1 LGPGQTA
8 SWGIEDASA
17 SSSRAITFDILVDY
31 GKIRPKT
38 AEALGKV
45 KKTLVLLL
53 VLVCVMAPACSGPEV
68 PTAPGAIPSPRP
80 RGTDTPTPAN
90 DEEAIMQLLGAE
102 SEGVV
107 SQDIDRLMEIW
118 DQDGVVTDANH
129 TPDNPDDDRAW
140 DGLAAIRERY
150 VNEIFPSA
158 PSSVTHPDVEL
169 TFEGNTATALTTSTI
184 GIDHAPAGD
193 RWTFA
198 KVDGRWLI
206 TSLTFNL
213 EAQ

>member
-1 LGPGQTA
+1 MCIQGCQEHTAAASPGSGSNTL
-8 SWGIEDASA
+8 
-17 SSSRAITFDILVDY
+17 DILVDC
-31 GKIRPKT
+31 GKIVRKT
-38 AEALGKV
+38 VEALGKV
-45 KKTLVLLL
+45 KRTWVALL
-53 VLVCVMAPACSGPEV
+53 VLVCVMVAACNAPEV
-68 PTAPGAIPSPRP
+68 PTAAEGIPSPRP

-102 SEGVV
+102 AEGVV

-118 DQDGVVTDANH
+118 DQDGVVTDAKH
-129 TPDNPDDDRAW
+129 TPDNPADDRVW
-140 DGLAAIRERY
+140 DGIASIRERY
-150 VNEIFPSA
+150 INEIFPSA

-169 TFEGNTATALTTSTI
+169 TIEGDTAAALTTSTI

-198 KVDGRWLI
+198 KVDGRWSI

>member
-1 LGPGQTA
+1 MEAVRKVKRTLFGV
-8 SWGIEDASA
+8 
-17 SSSRAITFDILVDY
+17 FILV
-31 GKIRPKT
+31 GMLAT
-38 AEALGKV
+38 
-45 KKTLVLLL
+45 
-53 VLVCVMAPACSGPEV
+53 ACSPPEV
-68 PTAPGAIPSPRP
+68 PTVPAGIPSPRP
-80 RGTDTPTPAN
+80 RGTDTPTPAS
-90 DEEAIMQLLGAE
+90 DEEAIMQLMNAE
-102 SEGVV
+102 AEGVV

-129 TPDNPDDDRAW
+129 TPDNPADDRLW
-140 DGLAAIRERY
+140 PGIVAIRERY

-169 TFEGNTATALTTSTI
+169 TIEGNSATAISTSTI
-184 GIDHAPAGD
+184 GIDHAPGGD

-198 KVDGRWLI
+198 RRDGRWLI